1 MVLGKAPMP
10 NPKRKLT
17 AEQLRD
23 LIGEYNIHFEGPIPP
38 VAWPLQYSEVFQ
50 NIRNIDRTRYDEY
63 ESNENRGPITVAK
76 LKKRVLKL
84 NRTAYDCRRQ
94 RVNEASWRQDTEPQ
108 IVSRLGAEVVW

>member
-1 MVLGKAPMP
+1 MP

-23 LIGEYNIHFEGPIPP
+23 LIWEYNIHFEGPIPP
-38 VAWPLQYSEVFQ
+38 VAWPPQYSKVFQ
-50 NIRNIDRTRYDEY
+50 NIRNIARTHFDEY

-76 LKKRVLKL
+76 LKNRVLKL